1 MLVGGRVF
9 NDPWIM
15 ATERK
20 LCHVSVEGADASKAI
35 LSECPDVD
43 FLVLAHSTIGK
54 VVLVELLLL
63 SIVDLFLEV
72 LFVEIDFETIL
83 ALGGLA
89 GLWWRLLGW

>member
-15 ATERK
+15 AAERK
-20 LCHVSVEGADASKAI
+20 LCHVSVEGADASKAV

-43 FLVLAHSTIGK
+43 FLILAHSTVSE
-54 VVLVELLLL
+54 VVLVELLLV
-63 SIVDLFLEV
+63 SIVDLLLEV

-89 GLWWRLLGW
+89 GLWWCLLG

>member
-63 SIVDLFLEV
+63 SIVDLLLEV

-89 GLWWRLLGW
+89 RLWWRLLGW